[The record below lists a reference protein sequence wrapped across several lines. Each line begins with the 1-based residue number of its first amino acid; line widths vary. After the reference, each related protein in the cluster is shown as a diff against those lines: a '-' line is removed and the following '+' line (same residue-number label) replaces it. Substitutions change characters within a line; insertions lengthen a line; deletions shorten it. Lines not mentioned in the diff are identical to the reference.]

1 MSYLAEMRN
10 IRKSFGEV
18 VALDG
23 VNFVVGYNEVVGL
36 IGDNGAGKSTLI
48 KILSGVHR
56 PEEGKIS
63 IRGQE
68 IRKLNAR
75 KIRELKIEVVYQE
88 RALGEQQSIWR
99 NIFMGREITKLGF
112 LRIEEEREQAEKVMR
127 DIGFRALGLTPDST
141 VKTLS
146 GGEKQG
152 VAIGRAL
159 HFDADLIILDEPT
172 IALSISEVQKV
183 LDYVGEIKKKG
194 KSAIFITHNIY
205 HVYPVADRFVI
216 LDRGRTVA
224 EFKKEDVSL
233 EDLIGKLSLVART
246 GKLS

>member
-1 MSYLAEMRN
+1 VSYLVNMEN

-18 VALDG
+18 DALNG
-23 VNFVVGYNEVVGL
+23 VNFAVGYNEVVGL

-48 KILSGVHR
+48 KILAGVHR
-56 PEEGKIS
+56 PDEGKIF
-63 IRGQE
+63 IRGEE
-68 IRKLNAR
+68 IRKLSVR
-75 KIRELKIEVVYQE
+75 KVRELKIEVVYQE

-99 NIFMGREITKLGF
+99 NIFMGREITRLGF
-112 LRIEEEREQAEKVMR
+112 LEIEEQKRQADKVMK
-127 DIGFRALGLTPDST
+127 DIGFRALGLSPDSI

-159 HFDADLIILDEPT
+159 HFEVDLIILDEPT
-172 IALSISEVQKV
+172 IALSISEVAKV
-183 LDYVGEIKKKG
+183 LDYVAEIKRKG

-224 EFKKEDVSL
+224 EFNKQEVSL
-233 EDLIGKLSLVART
+233 EGLMGKLSLIART
-246 GKLS
+246 GRLS

>member
-1 MSYLAEMRN
+1 MSYLVEMQN

-23 VNFVVGYNEVVGL
+23 VNFAVGYNEVVGL

-56 PEEGKIS
+56 PDEGKIS
-63 IRGQE
+63 FRGQE
-68 IRKLNAR
+68 IRKLTVR
-75 KIRELKIEVVYQE
+75 KVRELKVEVVYQE

-99 NIFMGREITKLGF
+99 NIFMGREITELGF
-112 LRIEEEREQAEKVMR
+112 LRIEEERSQAEKVMK

-183 LDYVGEIKKKG
+183 LNYVGEIKKKG

-224 EFKKEDVSL
+224 EFRKEDVSL
-233 EDLIGKLSLVART
+233 EDLIGKLSLVAST